1 MESIRMGKSFDTRF
15 VRCHARLRRNS
26 IQRAGALMPYQACG
40 LDKKILQKTYPFL
53 QYFSVRKTGLR
64 TMLCAE
70 VCLFQSSY
78 CAKQS
83 NPCGLERVRRGISE
97 RTIKGWK
104 ESIPLLLV
112 RKTGLEPV
120 QCEPHAP
127 QTCAVCIRKASLAD
141 RGATHLRSSATSAY

>member
-1 MESIRMGKSFDTRF
+1 MESSRRGKSFDTRF

-127 QTCAVCIRKASLAD
+127 QTCASA
-141 RGATHLRSSATSAY
+141 SSATSAYKHL